1 MSLVVEKYTYPKLE
15 REMISGVRHY
25 TDGETPV
32 PSVTTILSET
42 GDKTALFE
50 WRKRV
55 GDAEANRIS
64 RESAGLGTKVH
75 NALENYVNGEEWDTF
90 GNNMVSVMAKE
101 MTTEMIDKGMSNV
114 DEVWGIE
121 VGLIA
126 KGIYAGTADCVG
138 LYNGVPSIIDFK
150 TAKKIKKREWIED
163 YFLQGSAYVLA
174 HNEMFD
180 SGIDQVAILM
190 VDRDN
195 KFKDFT
201 ISGNELTHYK
211 GLWAQRVED
220 YYSRL

>member
-1 MSLVVEKYTYPKLE
+1 MSLVIEKYTYPKLE

-75 NALENYVNGEEWDTF
+75 NALENYCNGEEWDTF

-101 MTTEMIDKGMSNV
+101 MTTEMIDKGMSN
-114 DEVWGIE
+114 
-121 VGLIA
+121 
-126 KGIYAGTADCVG
+126 
-138 LYNGVPSIIDFK
+138 
-150 TAKKIKKREWIED
+150 R
-163 YFLQGSAYVLA
+163 
-174 HNEMFD
+174 
-180 SGIDQVAILM
+180 
-190 VDRDN
+190 
-195 KFKDFT
+195 
-201 ISGNELTHYK
+201 
-211 GLWAQRVED
+211 
-220 YYSRL
+220 